1 MYRDDGR
8 QIDNEEGEMR
18 AKGTWVGAAVLAVM
32 VAGCADGPAA
42 PDQDDVDFELASF
55 DVMGDGYG
63 FGPNGMGGTGVVHRA
78 SRDVPV
84 LGHLL
89 AQARATVVAEQGR
102 EAAQAM
108 FATLDALRREAHAAR
123 RAGDRALFREKI
135 EAAHA
140 EAARL
145 VVEILGA
152 SRAQE
157 LIDVARAR
165 LGALDEVIADRLAAG
180 RPVGRLEQASA
191 RAGELI
197 AAAESS
203 LASGDVIRAMIQAS
217 RAAQLA
223 HVAAHHGA
231 RAGGG

>member
-1 MYRDDGR
+1 L
-8 QIDNEEGEMR
+8 
-18 AKGTWVGAAVLAVM
+18 AVLAT
-32 VAGCADGPAA
+32 GCADGPAA
-42 PDQDDVDFELASF
+42 PDQDQVDFELASF

-63 FGPNGMGGTGVVHRA
+63 YGSDGMGVTGGVHRGP
-78 SRDVPV
+78 RDVPV
-84 LGHLL
+84 LGRLL
-89 AQARATVVAEQGR
+89 VQARATVVAEQGR

-123 RAGDRALFREKI
+123 RAGDRELFREKI

-145 VVEILGA
+145 IVEILGA

-165 LGALDEVIADRLAAG
+165 LAVLDEVIAGRQAAG
-180 RPVGRLEQASA
+180 QPVARLEQASV

-197 AAAESS
+197 TAAESS
-203 LASGDVIRAMIQAS
+203 LASGEVIRAMIQAS

-231 RAGGG
+231 RQGRG